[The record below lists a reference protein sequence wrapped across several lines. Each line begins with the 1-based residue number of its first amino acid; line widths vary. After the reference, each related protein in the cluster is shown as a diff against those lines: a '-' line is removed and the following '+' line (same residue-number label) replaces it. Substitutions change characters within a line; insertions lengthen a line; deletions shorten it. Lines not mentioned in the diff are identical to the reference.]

1 VNDTLLCTCSK
12 RNTRNLIRGFSHQLR
27 VILNVYQSEVNKFDE
42 HDWSKSIILHQHVYN
57 YNNQFEKPMYRSN
70 WSTHL
75 DSQKLDLSANDPIRP
90 WRLWCL
96 IFTVGGTSMMM
107 MMMMMISSL
116 LFSTVIL
123 TVLEVVMVPGRG
135 WPPNQHG
142 CEDSDSSD
150 SSSDT
155 GGSDSSDPRRSSHRL
170 TPNLYNGHI

>member
-1 VNDTLLCTCSK
+1 MNDTLLCTCSK

>member
-1 VNDTLLCTCSK
+1 MNDTLLCTCSK

-107 MMMMMISSL
+107 MMMMISSL